1 MSVGEKSVIFL
12 LGAGCSYDAT
22 VPVSK
27 VMIEKLE
34 SLLESS
40 HNDDLFPLY
49 NYVNTRWNMEIT
61 YLDKNRTL
69 TLNPY

>member
-27 VMIEKLE
+27 VMIE
-34 SLLESS
+34 
-40 HNDDLFPLY
+40 NWNLFS
-49 NYVNTRWNMEIT
+49 
-61 YLDKNRTL
+61 
-69 TLNPY
+69 NPHIMTICFRYIIM